1 MNSLEQNLKIQHI
14 LEEIDRLIKEISLV
28 RSEVAALQSLTTQAE
43 HSIREAEY
51 FGMWA
56 DRDDIAGQSSG
67 EWLQHLRAQ
76 QWSRS

>member
-28 RSEVAALQSLTTQAE
+28 RSEVAALQSSTTQAE
-43 HSIREAEY
+43 HLIREAEY

-56 DRDDIAGQSSG
+56 DRDDIAGQSSR
-67 EWLQHLRAQ
+67 EWLQHLLTQ